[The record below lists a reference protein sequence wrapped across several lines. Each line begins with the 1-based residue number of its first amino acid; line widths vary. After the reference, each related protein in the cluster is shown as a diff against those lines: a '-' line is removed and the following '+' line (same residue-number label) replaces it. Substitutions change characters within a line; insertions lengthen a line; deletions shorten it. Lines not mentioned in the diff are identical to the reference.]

1 MAKDFLQSNYVTV
14 DTNVEIHYVEKGEG
28 DPIIFIPGLT
38 FSGEIFEHQIEYF
51 SKKYRVIA
59 IDPRGQGLST
69 KTTGGNNYVTHGKDL
84 SLLITSLGLE
94 NVTLVGWSTG
104 NLDTWSYIEQFG
116 TDKLKAAVTID
127 MSPLPLHPDPKWW
140 TEGSIEELSE
150 VASRVLITPEG
161 CRAFF
166 KEYAE
171 ETMIQ
176 HEMTEEEVNK
186 LLDISAKTPYWIC
199 GELFESAIFS
209 NYYDTAKLVG
219 ETLPSLMF
227 IAEHWADVA
236 KPFYEENFPGTETF
250 VMGGHLMFY
259 EYPEKWN
266 GVFEEFLGK
275 IN

>member
-1 MAKDFLQSNYVTV
+1 MAKDFLQSKYQTV

-38 FSGEIFEHQIEYF
+38 FPGEIFEHQIEYF
-51 SKKYRVIA
+51 SKKYRAIA

-69 KTTGGNNYVTHGKDL
+69 KTTDGNNYVVHGKDL
-84 SLLITSLGLE
+84 AAFINALGLE
-94 NVTLVGWSTG
+94 KVTLVGWSTG

-116 TDKLKAAVTID
+116 TEKLKAAVTID

-140 TEGSIEELSE
+140 TEGTIEELSE
-150 VASRVLITPEG
+150 VASRILITPDG
-161 CRAFF
+161 CREFF
-166 KEYAE
+166 KDYAV

-176 HEMTEEEVNK
+176 HEMTEQELSK
-186 LLDISAKTPYWIC
+186 ILDMSAKTPYWIC
-199 GELFESAIFS
+199 GALFASAIFS
-209 NYYDTAKLVG
+209 NYYDTAKAVAKN
-219 ETLPSLMF
+219 LPSLMF

-236 KPFYEENFPGTETF
+236 KPFYGENFPGTETF

-266 GVFEEFLGK
+266 GVFEAFLEK
-275 IN
+275 I

>member
-1 MAKDFLQSNYVTV
+1 MAKDFLQSKYQTV

-38 FSGEIFEHQIEYF
+38 FPGEIFEHQIEYF
-51 SKKYRVIA
+51 SKNYRAIA

-69 KTTGGNNYVTHGKDL
+69 KTTDGNNYVVHGKDL
-84 SLLITSLGLE
+84 AAFINALGLE

-116 TDKLKAAVTID
+116 TEKLKAAVTID

-140 TEGSIEELSE
+140 TEGTIEELSE
-150 VASRVLITPEG
+150 VASRILITPDG
-161 CRAFF
+161 CREFF
-166 KEYAE
+166 KDYAV

-176 HEMTEEEVNK
+176 HEMTEQELSK
-186 LLDISAKTPYWIC
+186 ILDMSAKTPYWIC
-199 GELFESAIFS
+199 GALFASAIFS
-209 NYYDTAKLVG
+209 NYYDTAKAVAKN
-219 ETLPSLMF
+219 LPSLMF

-266 GVFEEFLGK
+266 GVFEAFLEK
-275 IN
+275 I

>member
-1 MAKDFLQSNYVTV
+1 MAKDFLQSKYLTV
-14 DTNVEIHYVEKGEG
+14 DTNVEIHYIEKGEG

-38 FSGEIFEHQIEYF
+38 FSGEIFKAQVEYF
-51 SKKYRVIA
+51 SKKYRAIA

-69 KTTGGNNYVTHGKDL
+69 KGTSGNNYVTHGKD
-84 SLLITSLGLE
+84 IAAFIDALGLE

-116 TDKLKAAVTID
+116 TEKLKAAVTID
-127 MSPLPLHPDPKWW
+127 MSPLPLSPDPEWW
-140 TEGSIEELSE
+140 TEGTIEELAE

-161 CRAFF
+161 TREFF

-171 ETMIQ
+171 GVMIQ
-176 HEMTEEEVNK
+176 HEMNEEEVSY

-199 GELFESAIFS
+199 GELFASAIFS
-209 NYYDTAKLVG
+209 NYYDTALSVSQN
-219 ETLPSLMF
+219 LPSLMF

-236 KPFYEENFPGTETF
+236 QPFYNKNFPGTETF
-250 VMGGHLMFY
+250 VMGGHLMFF

-266 GVFEEFLGK
+266 GVFEEFIEK
-275 IN
+275 I

>member
-1 MAKDFLQSNYVTV
+1 MAKDFLQSKYQTV

-38 FSGEIFEHQIEYF
+38 FPGEIFEHQIEYF
-51 SKKYRVIA
+51 SKNYRAIA

-69 KTTGGNNYVTHGKDL
+69 KTTDGNNYVVHGKDL
-84 SLLITSLGLE
+84 AVFINALGLE
-94 NVTLVGWSTG
+94 NVTIVGWSTG

-116 TDKLKAAVTID
+116 TEKLKAAVTID

-140 TEGSIEELSE
+140 TEGTIEELSE
-150 VASRVLITPEG
+150 VASRILITPDG
-161 CRAFF
+161 CREFF
-166 KEYAE
+166 KDYAV

-176 HEMTEEEVNK
+176 HEMTEQELSK
-186 LLDISAKTPYWIC
+186 ILDMSAKTPYWIC
-199 GELFESAIFS
+199 SALFASAIFS
-209 NYYDTAKLVG
+209 NYYDTAKAVAKN
-219 ETLPSLMF
+219 LPSLMF

-266 GVFEEFLGK
+266 GVFEAFLEK
-275 IN
+275 I

>member
-1 MAKDFLQSNYVTV
+1 MAKDFLQSKYQTV

-38 FSGEIFEHQIEYF
+38 FPGEIFEHQIEYF
-51 SKKYRVIA
+51 SKNYRAIA

-69 KTTGGNNYVTHGKDL
+69 KTTDGNNYVVHGKDL
-84 SLLITSLGLE
+84 AAFINALGLE
-94 NVTLVGWSTG
+94 NVTIVGWSTG

-116 TDKLKAAVTID
+116 TEKLKAAVTID

-140 TEGSIEELSE
+140 TEGTIEELSE
-150 VASRVLITPEG
+150 VASRILITPDG
-161 CRAFF
+161 CREFF
-166 KEYAE
+166 KDYAV

-176 HEMTEEEVNK
+176 HEMTEQELSK
-186 LLDISAKTPYWIC
+186 ILDMSAKTPYWIC
-199 GELFESAIFS
+199 SALFASAIFS
-209 NYYDTAKLVG
+209 NYYDTAKAVAKN
-219 ETLPSLMF
+219 LPSLMF

-266 GVFEEFLGK
+266 GVFEAFLEK
-275 IN
+275 I